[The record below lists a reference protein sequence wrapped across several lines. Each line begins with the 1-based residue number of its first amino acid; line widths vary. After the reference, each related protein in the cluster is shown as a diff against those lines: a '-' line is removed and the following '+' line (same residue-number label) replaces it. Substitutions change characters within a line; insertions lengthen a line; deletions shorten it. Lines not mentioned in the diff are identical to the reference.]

1 MDPGSYEGPFL
12 TDRPARSREEKD
24 QPGNSYLSAS
34 PFPRPGKALIMAAL
48 SPLTEER
55 AMTAISQSVDLDRRG
70 RIAVLTVNNP
80 PVNALSQHVRQ
91 GLRDGLKQAAAD
103 GGVDAVVIVCAG
115 RTFIA
120 GADITE
126 FGKPPA
132 APGLHEVLDMIESSS
147 KPIVAA
153 IHGTALGGGLEV
165 TLACHYRVGVKDA
178 RFGLPEVKLG
188 LLPGAGG
195 TQRLPRVVGVEKALS
210 MMVSGDPIRADEAL
224 RAGLIDEIVQGDL
237 AAAGVA
243 FAEKVLNERRPLKKI
258 RDLTDKIDAAR
269 GKPEIFAEFR
279 KSVARQTRGFRAP
292 ENIVKAVEAAV
303 SLPFD
308 QGIKRERELFVE
320 LLNSS
325 ESKAQRYFFFAE
337 REAAKIPDV
346 PADTPPREIK
356 TAAVIGAGTMGG
368 GIAMNFANAGI
379 PVTVVEVAREA
390 LDRGLGIVRKNYEAT
405 AARGRLTAADVEKRM
420 GLITPS
426 VDFQAVANADI
437 VIEAV
442 FEEMPIKKE
451 VFAKLD
457 AICKPDAVLAT
468 NTSTLDVDEIASA
481 TKRPESVIGTHF
493 FSPANVMRL
502 LENVR
507 GQKSSK
513 TTIATAMAIGRR
525 IGKVPVLV
533 GVCYGF
539 VGNRM
544 LHQRGLQAEKL
555 ILEGAAPHQVDK
567 VLTDFG
573 FPMGPFA
580 MGDLAGL
587 DVGWR
592 IRKGRGAKAPVA
604 DRICE
609 LGRFGQKTGAGYY
622 KYEKGD
628 RTPIPDPEVEKIIV
642 DVATSMGITR
652 RFVSDEEI
660 LQRLLYPMVNEG
672 AKILDEKIA
681 IRASDIDV
689 IWVYGYGWPVYRG
702 GPMFWADAIGLRA
715 LRDRMLEFQKQS
727 GDAFWSPA
735 PLLDRLANEGRG
747 FTG

>member
-1 MDPGSYEGPFL
+1 
-12 TDRPARSREEKD
+12 
-24 QPGNSYLSAS
+24 
-34 PFPRPGKALIMAAL
+34 
-48 SPLTEER
+48 
-55 AMTAISQSVDLDRRG
+55 MTALSQSVQLDRRG
-70 RIAVLTVNNP
+70 HVAILTVNNP

-91 GLRDGLKQAAAD
+91 GLREGVRAATDDPEAS
-103 GGVDAVVIVCAG
+103 AVVIVCAG

-126 FGKPPA
+126 FGKPPQE
-132 APGLHEVLDMIESSS
+132 PSLHEVLDLIEQSP
-147 KPIVAA
+147 KPVVAA

-165 TLACHYRVGVKDA
+165 TLACHYRVAVKTA

-195 TQRLPRVVGVEKALS
+195 TQRLPRVVGVPKALQ
-210 MMVSGDPIRADEAL
+210 MIVSGDPIGADEAL
-224 RAGLIDEIVQGDL
+224 KAGLVDEMVDGDL
-237 AAAGVA
+237 TAAGVA
-243 FAEKVLNERRPLKKI
+243 FAERVLAEKRPLKKI
-258 RDLTDKIDAAR
+258 REVDAKLAEVR
-269 GKPEIFAEFR
+269 GKPEVFAEFR

-292 ENIVKAVEAAV
+292 ENCIKAVEAAV
-303 SLPFD
+303 NLPFD
-308 QGIKRERELFVE
+308 QGLKRERELFGE
-320 LLNSS
+320 LLTSP

-346 PADTPPREIK
+346 PADTPAKEVRR
-356 TAAVIGAGTMGG
+356 AAVIGAGTMGG
-368 GIAMNFANAGI
+368 GIAMNFANASI
-379 PVTVVEVAREA
+379 PVTVVEVSQEA
-390 LDRGLGIVRKNYEAT
+390 LDRGLGVVRKNYEAT
-405 AARGRLTAADVEKRM
+405 ASRGRLTAADVETRM
-420 GLITPS
+420 GLIHGTT
-426 VDFQAVANADI
+426 DWNALADADI

-442 FEEMPIKKE
+442 FEEMSIKRE

-457 AICKPDAVLAT
+457 ALAKPDAVLAT
-468 NTSTLDVDEIASA
+468 NTSTLDVNEIASA
-481 TKRPESVIGTHF
+481 TRRPESVIGMHF

-507 GQKSSK
+507 GTKSSK
-513 TTIATAMAIGRR
+513 TAIATAMAVGRR

-544 LHQRGLQAEKL
+544 LHQRGIQAEKL
-555 ILEGAAPHQVDK
+555 ILEGALPHQVDK

-592 IRKGRGAKAPVA
+592 IRKGRGVASPVA

-622 KYEKGD
+622 RYDKGD
-628 RTPIPDPEVEKIIV
+628 RTPIPDADVEKIIV

-652 RFVSDEEI
+652 RPISDEEI

-672 AKILDEKIA
+672 AKILDERIA

-702 GPMFWADAIGLRA
+702 GPMFWADSIGLRA
-715 LRDRMLEFQKQS
+715 IRDRLLEWERQT
-727 GDAFWSPA
+727 GDSFWAPA
-735 PLLDRLANEGRG
+735 PLLARLADSGKS
-747 FTG
+747 FTQT